1 MRKIALVQPLIQT
14 GKSLGIKKA
23 PESIMALAGLLESLG
38 YTVRMFHAAASSEL
52 QADLE
57 TFNPSFVG
65 ISTMTSNFTEAQ
77 KIARTFK
84 SRKPNAPIILGGW
97 HASGCVQAH
106 LSNQESETVSE
117 LLNPNSPFD
126 YVVAGEGEEALPYL
140 LHCLEN
146 GSQVQDGNGISY
158 FKDGQMHVSLPA
170 PRVKGLGHL
179 PWPSWSGLDID
190 SYRDQRSGDLD
201 LSVHFSRSCRF
212 CCGFCSTPV
221 VYGQGVRTV
230 PARYAVEYIEHI
242 LNLYRP
248 QVITFTDEDFFA
260 QPRWVEELVGLLE
273 EKDLTG
279 KYGVSF
285 DTFASINDLH
295 RYRERNQGRF
305 LDRMKAVGFGSFT
318 IGVESFNAD
327 VLVRYNKELMILP
340 TMTRED
346 RSTYAGLD
354 NEQKKLM
361 LVTHYRKRAQ
371 EAINFASEHGLL
383 VVGDYMLGNL
393 DESME
398 DVRAGFEIFKGLD
411 NLLIAY
417 IPVFTPFPGTKVW
430 GNAYSSGLL
439 PRNHDGSIDWT
450 RFDASA
456 GALSLGYDIGA
467 LRNELEIEFYTSNR
481 YRRDMLIKLGQNP
494 ASKAL
499 FLGRFNYLN
508 REFSGDP
515 RVQEMLALLS

>member
-38 YTVRMFHAAASSEL
+38 YIVRMFHAAASSEF
-52 QADLE
+52 QSDLE
-57 TFNPSFVG
+57 AFNPSFVG
-65 ISTMTSNFTEAQ
+65 ISTMTPNFNEAQ
-77 KIARTFK
+77 KIARTLK
-84 SRKPNAPIILGGW
+84 SRQPNTPIILGGW

-106 LSNQESETVSE
+106 LSNQESETVNE

-146 GSQVQDGNGISY
+146 GIRVQDGNGISY
-158 FKDGQMHVSLPA
+158 FDGQMHVNLPA
-170 PRVKGLGHL
+170 PRVKDLGRL
-179 PWPSWSGLDID
+179 PWPSWSGLDVD

-201 LSVHFSRSCRF
+201 LSVHFNRSCRF
-212 CCGFCSTPV
+212 RCGFCSTPV

-230 PARYAVEYIEHI
+230 PARYAVEYMEYI
-242 LNLYRP
+242 LNRYRP

-260 QPRWVEELVGLLE
+260 HPRWVEELVGLLD
-273 EKDLTG
+273 EKDLAG

-295 RYRERNQGRF
+295 RYRERNHGSF
-305 LDRMKAVGFGSFT
+305 LDRMKAAGFGSFT
-318 IGVESFNAD
+318 IGIESFNAD

-340 TMTRED
+340 TMIRED
-346 RSTYAGLD
+346 RGTYVGLD
-354 NEQKKLM
+354 SEQKKHM
-361 LVTHYRKRAQ
+361 LVTNYRKRAQ

-393 DESME
+393 GESVE
-398 DVRAGFEIFKGLD
+398 DVRTGFEIFKSLG

-430 GNAYSSGLL
+430 GDAYSSGLL
-439 PRNHDGSIDWT
+439 PRNHDGSINWT
-450 RFDASA
+450 RFNAST
-456 GALSLGYDIGA
+456 GALNLGYDIEA
-467 LRNELEIEFYTSNR
+467 LRNELEIEFYTSSR
-481 YRRDMLIKLGQNP
+481 YRRDMRMKLEQNP
-494 ASKAL
+494 AGKAL

-508 REFSGDP
+508 REFPGDP
-515 RVQEMLALLS
+515 RVQEMLVLLS